1 MFKLNKTQLSEALVL
16 PIIEGGKGIG
26 VSNGITAGNF
36 AKNHAIGTFSGV
48 NADFYDENGNY
59 IAQTYNPNLTRKE
72 KFEQLIKYAIK
83 GAIAQAKIAHDIA
96 SGNGRIHMN
105 VLWEAGG
112 AKRVIEGVLEK
123 TKGLIHGITCGAGLP
138 YDLAEI
144 ATKYKVYYYPIVS
157 STRAFSVLWKRAY
170 HKLSQFLGGII
181 YEDPWV
187 AGGHVGLSNK
197 EDPNRQ
203 EDPYTK
209 LTNLRSY
216 MNSVGLKDTAIIMAG
231 GVWDLTPW
239 KNFID
244 NKDIGKLAFQ
254 LGSRPL
260 ITQESPISKA
270 WKQKLL
276 TLKEGDIILNK
287 FSPTGLPSMA
297 IKNNFLEKLI
307 SRSNRQVPF
316 SKTATDN
323 FSEALSNKR
332 GRTIFITKEDS
343 VNVKKWQ
350 EQGFN
355 IFLKTPDNTV
365 VFVSEEEGKQIKENQ
380 KNCMGCLSQCVFSNW
395 ADKLPGNTTGR
406 STDPRSFCI
415 QKTLQ
420 DVIHGGSIE
429 QNLLFAGKNA
439 YRFATDSLYKNNYIP
454 TIKELIEHLVK
465 GC

>member
-1 MFKLNKTQLSEALVL
+1 M
-16 PIIEGGKGIG
+16 
-26 VSNGITAGNF
+26 
-36 AKNHAIGTFSGV
+36 
-48 NADFYDENGNY
+48 
-59 IAQTYNPNLTRKE
+59 
-72 KFEQLIKYAIK
+72 
-83 GAIAQAKIAHDIA
+83 
-96 SGNGRIHMN
+96 
-105 VLWEAGG
+105 
-112 AKRVIEGVLEK
+112 
-123 TKGLIHGITCGAGLP
+123 
-138 YDLAEI
+138 
-144 ATKYKVYYYPIVS
+144 
-157 STRAFSVLWKRAY
+157 
-170 HKLSQFLGGII
+170 
-181 YEDPWV
+181 
-187 AGGHVGLSNK
+187 
-197 EDPNRQ
+197 
-203 EDPYTK
+203 
-209 LTNLRSY
+209 
-216 MNSVGLKDTAIIMAG
+216 
-231 GVWDLTPW
+231 
-239 KNFID
+239 
-244 NKDIGKLAFQ
+244 
-254 LGSRPL
+254 
-260 ITQESPISKA
+260 
-270 WKQKLL
+270 
-276 TLKEGDIILNK
+276 
-287 FSPTGLPSMA
+287 
-297 IKNNFLEKLI
+297 
-307 SRSNRQVPF
+307 PF

-323 FSEALSNKR
+323 FSEALSNIR